1 MKYKMLVTDFDNTLL
16 RTDHTILDETWKTIK
31 EFERRGG
38 KFVICTGRMLSTV
51 LITVKPFD
59 LHGEIIAFQGGV
71 VADLDTGEIL
81 LKKYV
86 DHNDAMS
93 LLKELEK
100 AGYYIQVYSDGDYFV
115 NRFTKRTQRYYE
127 ANAHLM
133 PIVIGENVCDYVEKN
148 NLKLDK
154 IVFGIDD
161 DGLVIYD
168 EVQPVM
174 SAFSAKYAGK
184 LVFNSSNTLLIE
196 AVSEGCTKGEAV
208 EFVANRNGIKQE
220 EVICMG
226 DALNDASMIKWA
238 SLGVAVGNATD
249 DLKELA
255 DEITVSCDE
264 DAVGYIIKKY
274 CL

>member
-133 PIVIGENVCDYVEKN
+133 PIVIGENVCNYVEKN

-161 DGLVIYD
+161 DGLVTYN

-238 SLGVAVGNATD
+238 GLGVAVGNATD

>member
-133 PIVIGENVCDYVEKN
+133 PIVIGENVCNYVEKN

-238 SLGVAVGNATD
+238 GLGVAVGNATD

>member
-1 MKYKMLVTDFDNTLL
+1 MQYKMLVTDFDNTLL
-16 RTDHTILDETWKTIK
+16 RTDHTILDKTWKAIK

-38 KFVICTGRMLSTV
+38 KFVICTGRMLSTILV
-51 LITVKPFD
+51 TVKPFD

-71 VADLDTGEIL
+71 VADLDTGDIL

-86 DHNDAMS
+86 NPDEALS
-93 LLKELEK
+93 LLKDLEA
-100 AGYYIQVYSDGDYFV
+100 AGYYIQIYSNGDYFV
-115 NRFTKRTQRYYE
+115 NRYTKRTQRYYE

-133 PIVIGENVCDYVEKN
+133 PIVIGENVSEYVQKN

-154 IVFGIDD
+154 IVFGLDD
-161 DGLVIYD
+161 DGLVTYD

-174 SAFSAKYAGK
+174 TAFDKKYGGR

-196 AVSEGCTKGEAV
+196 AVSAGCTKGEAV
-208 EFVANRNGIKQE
+208 EFVANRHGIARE

-226 DALNDASMIKWA
+226 DALNDASMIEWA
-238 SLGVAVGNATD
+238 GLGVAVENATD
-249 DLKELA
+249 DLKALA
-255 DEITVSCDE
+255 DEITVSCDD
-264 DAVGYIIKKY
+264 DAVGYILNKY

>member
-1 MKYKMLVTDFDNTLL
+1 MKYKMLVTDFDNTSL

-161 DGLVIYD
+161 DGLVTYD

-238 SLGVAVGNATD
+238 GLGVAVGNATD

>member
-133 PIVIGENVCDYVEKN
+133 PIVIGENVCNYVEKN

-161 DGLVIYD
+161 DGLVTYD

-238 SLGVAVGNATD
+238 GLGVAVGNATD

>member
-238 SLGVAVGNATD
+238 GLGVAVGNATD

-255 DEITVSCDE
+255 DEITVSCEE

>member
-133 PIVIGENVCDYVEKN
+133 PIVIGENVCNYVEKN

-238 SLGVAVGNATD
+238 GLGVAVGNATD

-255 DEITVSCDE
+255 DEVTVSCDE

>member
-161 DGLVIYD
+161 DGLVTYD

-238 SLGVAVGNATD
+238 GLGVAVGNATD

>member
-1 MKYKMLVTDFDNTLL
+1 MLVTDFDNTLL

-238 SLGVAVGNATD
+238 GLGVAVGNATD

-255 DEITVSCDE
+255 DEITVSCEE